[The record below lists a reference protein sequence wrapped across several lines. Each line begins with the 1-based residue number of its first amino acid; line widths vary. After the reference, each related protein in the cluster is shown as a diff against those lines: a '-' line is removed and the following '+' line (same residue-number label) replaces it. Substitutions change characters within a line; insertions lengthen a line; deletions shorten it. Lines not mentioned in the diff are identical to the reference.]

1 MSLHYFDE
9 IFDGEASVKLRPRI
23 VLSEHSGNLFKLE
36 VSLNDSI
43 PSYILTKNVT
53 LSELVD

>member
-1 MSLHYFDE
+1 
-9 IFDGEASVKLRPRI
+9 
-23 VLSEHSGNLFKLE
+23 LE

-53 LSELVD
+53 LSELVDWN